1 MGPKGEVRSV
11 FLMSILWVVTFGI
24 YGIWWSFKVA
34 SEVNAFLGAERLSAI
49 KVWLLTTVTCGLYGL
64 YFQFV
69 EGKNVIREVQA
80 KAGAPGKVPFIVGP
94 TQFQGAL
101 NKVWEGIP

>member
-11 FLMSILWVVTFGI
+11 FLMLVLWVVTFGI

-34 SEVNAFLGAERLSAI
+34 GEVNAFLGSDRMSAI
-49 KVWLLTTVTCGLYGL
+49 KIMAFTILTCGLYGM

-69 EGKNVIREVQA
+69 EGKNILKEVQA
-80 KAGAPGKVPFIVGP
+80 KAGVPQKTPFLIGP
-94 TQFQGAL
+94 MQFQGTL
-101 NKVWEGIP
+101 NKVWQAVP

>member
-11 FLMSILWVVTFGI
+11 FLMMVLWVVTLGI
-24 YGIWWSFKVA
+24 YGIWWGFKVCG
-34 SEVNAFLGAERLSAI
+34 EVNAFLGTDRISALKI
-49 KVWLLTTVTCGLYGL
+49 GLLTSVTCGLYGL

-80 KAGAPGKVPFIVGP
+80 KAGKPGKVPFIVGP
-94 TQFQGAL
+94 MQFQGAL
-101 NKVWEGIP
+101 NKVWEGMP